1 MDPQVTAWLER
12 ARELGVPAYH
22 EVSLAEARR
31 LADEGGPALFGE
43 PDPVRSVE
51 DADSDG
57 VPVRVY
63 RPEEGDLPA
72 LVYFHGGGW
81 VVGSLDSHD
90 ALCRTLAARSGC
102 ALVAVDYRLAPEH
115 RFPAALEDAW
125 TATPWAAQRCPRL
138 AVGGDSAG
146 GTLAAVVALRARDRG
161 LPLALQVLVYAATDF
176 SFDTDSYREHGT
188 GTNLTEE
195 GMRWFWAQYLP
206 DDAAGADP
214 EASPLRAGDLAGV
227 APALVIT
234 AEYDPLRDEGE
245 AYARALGAAGVPV
258 TLTRYPGM
266 IHAFFRFTH
275 VMDAARAAV
284 AEVVAALQ
292 KAWGTTR

>member
-51 DADSDG
+51 DADADG

-125 TATPWAAQRCPRL
+125 TATQWAAQRFPRL

-234 AEYDPLRDEGE
+234 AEYDPLRDEAE
-245 AYARALGAAGVPV
+245 AYAARLEAVGVPV
-258 TLTRYPGM
+258 VLTRYDGLVHGFLRMPAV
-266 IHAFFRFTH
+266 I
-275 VMDAARAAV
+275 DRATNGIDEVAGAV
-284 AEVVAALQ
+284 RAALQ
-292 KAWGTTR
+292 